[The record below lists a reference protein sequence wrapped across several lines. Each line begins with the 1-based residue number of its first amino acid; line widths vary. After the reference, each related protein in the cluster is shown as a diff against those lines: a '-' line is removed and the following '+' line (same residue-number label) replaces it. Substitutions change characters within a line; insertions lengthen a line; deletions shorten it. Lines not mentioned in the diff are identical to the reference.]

1 MKKILLFT
9 FFILFSCENY
19 KNNIQINKRR
29 PPVIVIAID
38 TVTSSVLMRDG
49 DNSVFTL
56 YDNPTTK
63 AISKS
68 RHVGDTIR
76 KKPNYSFEQNF

>member
-1 MKKILLFT
+1 MFI

-19 KNNIQINKRR
+19 KDNIQINKRR

-38 TVTSSVLMRDG
+38 SITSSVLMRDG
-49 DNSVFTL
+49 DNTVFTL

-68 RHVGDTIR
+68 LKAGDTIR
-76 KKPNYSFEQNF
+76 KKPIYSFEQNY